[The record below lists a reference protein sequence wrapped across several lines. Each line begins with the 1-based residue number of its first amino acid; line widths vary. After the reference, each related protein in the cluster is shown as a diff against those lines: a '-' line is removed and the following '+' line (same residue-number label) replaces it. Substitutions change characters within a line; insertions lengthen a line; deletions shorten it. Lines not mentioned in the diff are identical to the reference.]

1 MQSLSI
7 VKDLQFFLKGC
18 RQYAEPNPVS
28 CLIDTKIA
36 GGEVSYMMTRLDP
49 GLELPQFQEL
59 TTKKWEQVHPG
70 AKD

>member
-1 MQSLSI
+1 MICICLIDTKVSVFSI
-7 VKDLQFFLKGC
+7 
-18 RQYAEPNPVS
+18 

-59 TTKKWEQVHPG
+59 TTKKWEKCTPEL
-70 AKD
+70 KIN